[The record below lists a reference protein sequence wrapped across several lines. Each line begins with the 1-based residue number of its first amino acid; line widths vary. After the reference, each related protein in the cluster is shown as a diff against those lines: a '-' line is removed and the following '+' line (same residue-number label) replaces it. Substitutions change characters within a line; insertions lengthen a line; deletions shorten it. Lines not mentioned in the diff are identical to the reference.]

1 MQRPD
6 TSSLSRRCP
15 RSQDQGPDSG
25 AETGGSEYSCVSSSS
40 SELSVEDVPDPFLVS
55 LHIIANPGESAT
67 LQQAI
72 DNLLSWIHPDL
83 QLFRVSERRLPMKPR
98 KPHKAIASQ
107 PALAVIIFLQEDFDG
122 EPILQLHE
130 AFQSPP
136 WHYHHTERV
145 HGKFLP
151 YMPGSQDF
159 FILVPGTPLWA
170 IRPVHYGKEIIRF
183 TIYCRHENFTST
195 MKLYEI
201 ILKKQIRQQKADFC
215 VFPIYSNMD
224 LEVQFSLKKLPRGLV
239 PSPTESAVL
248 EFRVKDI
255 RQLLPLLPNPCS
267 PISEGRWQT
276 EDPDGNKILLQ
287 QVRYKR
293 CAKQNKFC
301 WLSPS
306 RNLPH
311 TPPPSFVPY
320 STRWTLNKTS
330 DSSKPVQA
338 ITLHHAN
345 PCLDVSQQDLRTYGP
360 ECFPN
365 RASTAST
372 DSGSFQRS
380 KSLVCLPTAG
390 SSLTSQ
396 SFYFSEPNSLSTF
409 SSGHK
414 RKTRVN
420 IDDLEG
426 VQETDVDTGMKL
438 AFSDLSVV
446 SAYSAPETFSTEKE
460 ARTECLP
467 QKQSVNRSKWT
478 ISRRKSPSSKCNL
491 LELSSSLFPFPFN
504 WSCGSSPSL
513 SASSVA
519 HFEIKSLPKGTVF
532 SFDDSRTTGGGEEN
546 EEEFYI

>member
-1 MQRPD
+1 MKD
-6 TSSLSRRCP
+6 FFTEHKLT
-15 RSQDQGPDSG
+15 GPSPELQHIIWDR
-25 AETGGSEYSCVSSSS
+25 
-40 SELSVEDVPDPFLVS
+40 ELSVEDVPDPFLVS
-55 LHIIANPGESAT
+55 MHIIANPGESAT

-72 DNLLSWIHPDL
+72 DNLLAWIHPDL
-83 QLFRVSERRLPMKPR
+83 QLFRVSERRIPR
-98 KPHKAIASQ
+98 KSKKPHKDTASQ
-107 PALAVIIFLQEDFDG
+107 PALAVILFLQEDFDG

-130 AFQSPP
+130 AFQRPP

-183 TIYCRHENFTST
+183 TIYCRHENFAST
-195 MKLYEI
+195 MKLYEL
-201 ILKKQIRQQKADFC
+201 ILKRQIHQQKADFC
-215 VFPIYSNMD
+215 VFPIYSNVD

-293 CAKQNKFC
+293 CAKQNMFC
-301 WLSPS
+301 WLSS
-306 RNLPH
+306 ARNLPL
-311 TPPPSFVPY
+311 TPPSSFVPY

-330 DSSKPVQA
+330 NPSKPVHE

-345 PCLDVSQQDLRTYGP
+345 PCLGVSQQDLRTYGH
-360 ECFPN
+360 ECFPK
-365 RASTAST
+365 RASTVST
-372 DSGSFQRS
+372 NSGSFQRS
-380 KSLVCLPTAG
+380 KSLVCLPTAS

-409 SSGHK
+409 SSGH
-414 RKTRVN
+414 RRRTRVN

-446 SAYSAPETFSTEKE
+446 SAYSAPECFSTEKE

-467 QKQSVNRSKWT
+467 QNQNVDRSKWT
-478 ISRRKSPSSKCNL
+478 ISRRKFPSAKCNL
-491 LELSSSLFPFPFN
+491 LELSSRSFSFPFN

-519 HFEIKSLPKGTVF
+519 PFEIKSLPKGTIF
-532 SFDDSRTTGGGEEN
+532 SFDDSRTTGGGGEN